1 MSLKWVTKSSGQ
13 MHYCYDAESE
23 KIVGRV
29 YESFSSSIASA
40 YVKDEEQKDLLI
52 GEYITLSSA
61 KKAVENSH
69 EIKLD
74 RDLLN
79 G

>member
-1 MSLKWVTKSSGQ
+1 MSLKWVTKNSGQ
-13 MHYCYDAESE
+13 MHYCYDADSE

-29 YESFSSSIASA
+29 YESFSSSICSA

-52 GEYITLSSA
+52 GEYIKLSSA
-61 KKAVENSH
+61 KIAVEEKHNTR
-69 EIKLD
+69 LN
-74 RDLLN
+74 RALLN